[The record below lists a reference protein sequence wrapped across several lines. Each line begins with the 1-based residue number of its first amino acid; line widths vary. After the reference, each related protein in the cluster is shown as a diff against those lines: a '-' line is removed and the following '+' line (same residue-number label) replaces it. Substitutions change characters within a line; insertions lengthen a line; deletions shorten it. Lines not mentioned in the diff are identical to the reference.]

1 MSSIVDGKTFSPR
14 ARVPTAGVTN
24 PSHPQL
30 TLTPD
35 GGAVIVWDEVMNGTG
50 RVVMTRVSRA
60 GAFLPPQVLSEREP
74 ALFPVTV
81 LPSTGDLLVAWT
93 SRSSPDQSTI
103 RLRRLSV
110 QR

>member
-50 RVVMTRVSRA
+50 RVSMTRVCRA
-60 GAFLPPQVLSEREP
+60 GAFMPPQVLSEREP
-74 ALFPVTV
+74 ASFPVTV
-81 LPSTGDLLVAWT
+81 LPATGDLGDTVLGFLAHSPSEET
-93 SRSSPDQSTI
+93 SSTNGHE
-103 RLRRLSV
+103 
-110 QR
+110 